1 MRMVEGS
8 MFQTASM
15 KKVLQYDQQTCRLSV
30 EGLPDFSAGHGSD
43 AVGII
48 TGWSLA
54 WVGRPEELEG
64 RREHLQAILQ
74 VVLPYAR
81 HLISGVRQPLGGA
94 AEPAAIGPGEDG
106 RHVLWLLSSQPDVE
120 PLALQLDDAE
130 LADLVR
136 VLDRLRLDPRL
147 PVEWPVPP
155 PRPLRARE
163 VQGRTPLPQRL
174 SGVLGGAA
182 ALGLSAAAVWLL
194 PPPPPPQPG
203 STPPAAARSGSV
215 PATGATPGA
224 VPRPRP

>member
-1 MRMVEGS
+1 
-8 MFQTASM
+8 MFSTASSM
-15 KKVLQYDQQTCRLSV
+15 KKSLQYAQQSCRLTL
-30 EGLPDFSAGHGSD
+30 EGLPDLSAGQGGD

-81 HLISGVRQPLGGA
+81 LLISGVPRRVGRDEDPAEIVPGA
-94 AEPAAIGPGEDG
+94 DG
-106 RHVLWLLSSQPDVE
+106 RHHLLLRSSQPGID
-120 PLALQLDDAE
+120 PLELRLDDAE

-147 PVEWPVPP
+147 QVELPVPSA
-155 PRPLRARE
+155 RPLRARE

-174 SGVLGGAA
+174 AGLVGGAA
-182 ALGLSAAAVWLL
+182 ALALAAAVAWLQ
-194 PPPPPPQPG
+194 PPPPLPPDP
-203 STPPAAARSGSV
+203 SPAKTPVSAPPR
-215 PATGATPGA
+215 TP
-224 VPRPRP
+224 